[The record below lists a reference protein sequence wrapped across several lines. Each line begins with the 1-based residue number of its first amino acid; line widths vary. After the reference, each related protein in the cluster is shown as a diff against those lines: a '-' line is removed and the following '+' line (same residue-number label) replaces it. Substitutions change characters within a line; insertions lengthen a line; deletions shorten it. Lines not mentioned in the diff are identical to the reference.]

1 MEIALCH
8 NSLAETM
15 SKKAACDFQLDVDFI
30 SVVEE
35 SMYSAP
41 LSSD

>member
-1 MEIALCH
+1 MDYVRK
-8 NSLAETM
+8 TV
-15 SKKAACDFQLDVDFI
+15 CDFQLDVDFT